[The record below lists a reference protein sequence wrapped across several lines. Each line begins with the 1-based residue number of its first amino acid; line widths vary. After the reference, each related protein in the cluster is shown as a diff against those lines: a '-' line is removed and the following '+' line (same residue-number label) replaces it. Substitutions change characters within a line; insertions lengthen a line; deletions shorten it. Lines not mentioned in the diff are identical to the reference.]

1 MFCPP
6 LRRPGRSDTDVTL
19 LGLIVV
25 LLLLLLAGG
34 GGFVFWHLRQAQA
47 ARMEALAMEEQA
59 REQAEIARAEADE
72 ARAVM
77 EKARRKEDPRVQD
90 LLRAGQPHPA
100 APLLEEGL
108 KACAKGQVNEG
119 LLWFARGLE
128 QSGNDANQ
136 QRLFRANLA
145 AWGQP
150 QPPPRPVFQ
159 EMRGGA
165 LTALAVS
172 PDGKTAVSGSEN
184 GFARA
189 WRIDGWKSVG
199 DGPAGEGKV
208 GAVGFGAGGK
218 EWFVATG
225 AEVRPVEA
233 ATGKPVGEGSEAPG
247 DVLAMGLTADGKV
260 MMCGTCGQGV
270 WLSEGGERQGATKL
284 FSPESPV
291 LAVALGPDAEL
302 VVTGHEDHTARLW
315 GADRKPL
322 GSPLAH
328 DGPVRAVAVSADGT
342 LLATATGKAV
352 RLWDAATRR
361 PIGPAQ
367 VHEADVLSLAFS
379 PDGKAL
385 LTGDAAGAARLVTVP
400 APLGED
406 VRRLK
411 LWAEVTARAE
421 LDAAGKMRLLDEAT
435 LLQRRQGLQALGG
448 PPKQ

>member
-1 MFCPP
+1 MFFPP

-34 GGFVFWHLRQAQA
+34 GGVVFWQMRQAQA

-59 REQAEIARAEADE
+59 REQAEVARAEAEE

-77 EKARRKEDPRVQD
+77 EKTRRKEDPRVQD

-150 QPPPRPVFQ
+150 QPPPRSVFQ
-159 EMRGGA
+159 QKGA
-165 LTALAVS
+165 VKALAVS
-172 PDGKTAVSGSEN
+172 PDGKTVLAGGE
-184 GFARA
+184 GGHARA
-189 WRIDGWKSVG
+189 WPIDGGKAAEV
-199 DGPAGEGKV
+199 DLEGGQV
-208 GAVGFGAGGK
+208 GAVGFGPGGK
-218 EWFVATG
+218 EWLVADG
-225 AEVRPVEA
+225 AEVRRIDP
-233 ATGKPVGEGSEAPG
+233 ATGKPVGEASDAPG
-247 DVLAMGLTADGKV
+247 IVLAMTATAGGGL
-260 MMCGTCGQGV
+260 MMCGTCDQGV
-270 WLSEGGERQGATKL
+270 WLSEGGQRQGAMKL
-284 FSPESPV
+284 VTPESPV
-291 LAVALGPDAEL
+291 LSVALGLDAKL
-302 VVTGHEDHTARLW
+302 VLTGHEDHTARLW
-315 GADRKPL
+315 GADGKPL
-322 GSPLAH
+322 GGPLAH
-328 DGPVRAVAVSADGT
+328 DGPVRAVAVSADGA
-342 LLATATGKAV
+342 LLATAAGKAV
-352 RLWDAATRR
+352 RLWDAATRQ
-361 PIGPAQ
+361 PIGPPRA
-367 VHEADVLSLAFS
+367 HEADVLSLAFS

-385 LTGDAAGAARLVTVP
+385 LTGDAAGAARVVTVP

-421 LDAAGKMRLLDEAT
+421 LDAAGKVRPLDDAT
-435 LLQRRQGLQALGG
+435 WQQRRQGLQALGG
-448 PPKQ
+448 PPKP